1 MDCIVALMSDLQK
14 GNQNARKYRRG
25 AVRKSISIDPELVDR
40 VAEKGE
46 KLSPLINRL
55 IREWLGK

>member
-1 MDCIVALMSDLQK
+1 MDCIVGLMSDLQK
-14 GNQNARKYRRG
+14 GNQNARKYRNG
-25 AVRKSISIDPELVDR
+25 AVRKNISIDPELVDR

-55 IREWLGK
+55 LKEWLNR